1 MIKSK
6 LAKTICKPIFEYV
19 EILKDIFR
27 FKSRELQS
35 QNSCRNEHHYYQMKL
50 KNGLKANNL
59 SQLLQYISVKKKC
72 QSSDTLR
79 FIQPPFLLKTGVL
92 MHSGTRKNP

>member
-1 MIKSK
+1 
-6 LAKTICKPIFEYV
+6 
-19 EILKDIFR
+19 
-27 FKSRELQS
+27 
-35 QNSCRNEHHYYQMKL
+35 MKL
-50 KNGLKANNL
+50 KNALKANTL
-59 SQLLQYISVKKKC
+59 SELLQYISIKKKC

>member
-1 MIKSK
+1 
-6 LAKTICKPIFEYV
+6 
-19 EILKDIFR
+19 
-27 FKSRELQS
+27 
-35 QNSCRNEHHYYQMKL
+35 MKL
-50 KNGLKANNL
+50 KNALKANNL